1 VGYAGFIH
9 RNQGAPV
16 MQQLEHN
23 WPILAVV
30 VVLALLVAWWLMS
43 RASRPVE
50 RSRRPDVLDEG
61 AAPAARNQSLIDAA
75 PAASAA
81 YAIPPAAGTLGGVA
95 EVIAAAVQEEA
106 ADAGAVEV
114 APGLPERHA
123 DDLTR
128 IKGIGPKV
136 STLLAQL
143 GITTFAQIAAWTNE
157 DLARIDP
164 QLGAFAG
171 RPARDKWIEQ
181 ARLLA
186 AGDTA
191 GYEEQFGKL

>member
-1 VGYAGFIH
+1 MIPH
-9 RNQGAPV
+9 
-16 MQQLEHN
+16 LEQN

-30 VVLALLVAWWLMS
+30 VVLALLVAWWLFT
-43 RASRPVE
+43 RGSRPAK
-50 RSRRPDVLDEG
+50 RSYRPDVLDEG
-61 AAPAARNQSLIDAA
+61 AAPAQRNQSLIDAA

-106 ADAGAVEV
+106 ADAGALEP

-128 IKGIGPKV
+128 IKGVGPKLA
-136 STLLAQL
+136 TLLAQL
-143 GITTFAQIAAWTNE
+143 GITTYAQIAGWTE
-157 DLARIDP
+157 GDLAAIDP
-164 QLGAFAG
+164 QLGNFAG
-171 RPARDKWIEQ
+171 RPARDKWVEQ

-186 AGDTA
+186 AGDQA
-191 GYEEQFGKL
+191 GYEAQFGKL